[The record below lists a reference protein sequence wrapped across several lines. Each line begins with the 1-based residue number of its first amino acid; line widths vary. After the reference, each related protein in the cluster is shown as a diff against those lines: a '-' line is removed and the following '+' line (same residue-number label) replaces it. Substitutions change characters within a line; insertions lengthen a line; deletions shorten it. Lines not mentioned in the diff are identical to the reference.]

1 MAVVK
6 SANTDTLTNVFLQ
19 GAFGAVEDIG
29 WAAETAFEAAE
40 IVRGGGESVQAS
52 SGAITLREEGSDAYG
67 AWSTSGSLS
76 GSYMNDPDN
85 AVARSLKLSYSDT
98 GNDAAYDA
106 AYGEVWQE
114 NGNVTLNLE
123 FNPYQGDVVRLY
135 GGSDKWSENYS
146 YDNSYGDGYS
156 RESGSFSFSGNLS
169 FQPVYNEYYDPYYDE
184 LYGWWDVTLLPGS
197 VINSVKSSGSEV
209 WDEYNED
216 YVGSGNVKESFA
228 ITSNAGFGVSA
239 EGFSGSIDSISV
251 SAKGSYS
258 YYDQAHLVDES
269 YKSTGSTP
277 GLTEA
282 LNQGDFDAIRQA
294 LFAGNDKLTA
304 SNKQG
309 SFLQAGAGNDTIT
322 GGAGSDYLDG
332 ESGNDSLKGGAGN
345 DELRGGSG
353 ADKLQGAAG
362 NDTFAFAAGD
372 SNPDARDTIQDFK
385 TGQDT
390 ISFDFLATQDDVTL
404 LSGKQS
410 SYNAL
415 LDKAQTAF
423 AEGAMVVFG
432 YDAKSGYVLVDSD
445 ANQALDMV
453 IALTGI
459 KSNSKIAVSDFSF
472 DALG

>member
-6 SANTDTLTNVFLQ
+6 SANTSTLTNVFLQ

-40 IVRGGGESVQAS
+40 IVRGDGGAVQVS
-52 SGAITLREEGSDAYG
+52 SGAITLREEGSDSYG
-67 AWSTSGSLS
+67 TWSTSGSLS
-76 GSYMNDPDN
+76 GSYMNDPAN
-85 AVARSLKLSYSDT
+85 AVARSLKLSYSDK
-98 GNDAAYDA
+98 GADA

-114 NGNVTLNLE
+114 NGNVTLNLA
-123 FNPYQGDVVRLY
+123 FNPYQGDVVSLY

-146 YDNSYGDGYS
+146 YDNSYGDGS
-156 RESGSFSFSGNLS
+156 SSESGSFSFSGNLS
-169 FQPVYNEYYDPYYDE
+169 YQPVYNEYYDPYYDE

-197 VINSVKSSGSEV
+197 VINSVKSSDSEV
-209 WDEYNED
+209 WDENNED

-228 ITSNAGFGVSA
+228 FASNAGFGISA
-239 EGFSGSIDSISV
+239 EGYSGSIDSISV

-258 YYDQAHLVDES
+258 YYDQAYLVDES

-304 SNKQG
+304 SSKQG

-322 GGAGSDYLDG
+322 GGVGSDYLDG
-332 ESGNDSLKGGAGN
+332 ESGNDSIKGGAGN

-362 NDTFAFAAGD
+362 NDIFAFAAGD
-372 SNPDARDTIQDFK
+372 SNPEARDTIQDFK

-415 LDKAQTAF
+415 LNSAEAAF

-445 ANQALDMV
+445 ADQALDMV

-472 DALG
+472 EALA